1 MGGGQLQLTTIGN
14 QDKYLTGNPQITYFK
29 MVYRRYT
36 NFSIETISLPFTN
49 TADFG
54 RKVFVNIS
62 KNADLLYKCSIKA
75 VLPQIDCGTS
85 GDNRFRWL
93 NWLGHVMIKTVDV
106 EIAGKVIDTHYSEWL
121 HIWNE
126 ISQKEGQKE
135 AYASLVG
142 NLPRLTQV
150 VRGHA
155 SASTTVD
162 SQNTIDAQGAIPSVE
177 LYIPL
182 NFWFCRSPGLALPLI
197 ALHYHDVKINVEFRE
212 AEECCW
218 STGKYST
225 TPPKLSSANLLC
237 EYIYLD
243 TAERRR
249 FATGEHEYLIE
260 QLQYRG
266 EEATTTTNAKVKL
279 AFNNPTKLLAWVV
292 QPKNFTDAIFT
303 TEYGGRQWF
312 NFSDQIDVS
321 YYNGTPQDDLGNG
334 MVSSN
339 NMNFGLPLTGVGVA
353 ISGAT
358 AGSENPQYRP
368 DSGTS
373 TGGGVD
379 YSSGGF
385 GNILAPSMT
394 SALTTDVISSDLP
407 LLDFGSGCVS
417 TCVLRLNGHDR
428 FSEQTDRYFN
438 KLHPYY
444 YISNGLPVGMYVYS
458 FGLQPE
464 NIDPTGTCNFSKI
477 DSANLVL
484 NLTAQSVKDS
494 RTATIKIFALS
505 YNILKI
511 ANGMGGL
518 AYNAS

>member
-1 MGGGQLQLTTIGN
+1 MGGGQLLLTSIGV
-14 QDKYLTGNPQITYFK
+14 QDKYLIGDPQITYFK

-36 NFSIETISLPFTN
+36 NFAIETISLPFTN
-49 TADFG
+49 TPDFG
-54 RKVFVNIS
+54 RKVFANIS
-62 KNADLLYKCSIKA
+62 KNADLLYKCSIKV
-75 VLPQIDCGTS
+75 VLPQIDCGTT

-93 NWLGHVMIKTVDV
+93 NWLGHVMIKNVDV
-106 EIAGKVIDTHYSEWL
+106 EIAGKIIDKHYSEWL

-126 ISQKEGQKE
+126 ISQASGQKE
-135 AYASLVG
+135 AYASMVG
-142 NLPRLTQV
+142 NVPRLTQV

-182 NFWFCRSPGLALPLI
+182 SFWFCRSPGLALPLI
-197 ALHYHDVKINVEFRE
+197 ALRFHDVKINVEFRE
-212 AEECCW
+212 AADCCW

-225 TPPKLSSANLLC
+225 TPPVLTTANLLC

-243 TAERRR
+243 TQERRR
-249 FATGEHEYLIE
+249 FANSEHEYLIE

-266 EEATTTTNAKVKL
+266 EETTTTTNTKLKL
-279 AFNNPTKLLAWVV
+279 AFNNPTKLLVWVV
-292 QPKNFTDAIFT
+292 QPKNFIDTTFT
-303 TEYGGRQWF
+303 TEYGGKQWF

-321 YYNGTPQDDLGNG
+321 YYNGTPQDSLGNG

-339 NMNFGLPLTGVGVA
+339 NTNFGLPLTGVGVA

-358 AGSENPQYRP
+358 TGSENPQYRP
-368 DSGTS
+368 NSGES

-385 GNILAPSMT
+385 ANILTPSLT
-394 SALTTDVISSDLP
+394 AALTTDVISSNLP
-407 LLDFGSGCVS
+407 LFDFGSGCVN
-417 TCVLRLNGHDR
+417 TGVLQFNGHDR

-444 YISNGLPVGMYVYS
+444 YISNGLPVGMYIYS
-458 FGLQPE
+458 FGIKPE
-464 NIDPTGTCNFSKI
+464 NIEPTGTCNFSKI
-477 DSANLVL
+477 DTAHLVL
-484 NLTAQSVKDS
+484 NLTAQSVKSS
-494 RTATIKIFALS
+494 RTASIKVFALS